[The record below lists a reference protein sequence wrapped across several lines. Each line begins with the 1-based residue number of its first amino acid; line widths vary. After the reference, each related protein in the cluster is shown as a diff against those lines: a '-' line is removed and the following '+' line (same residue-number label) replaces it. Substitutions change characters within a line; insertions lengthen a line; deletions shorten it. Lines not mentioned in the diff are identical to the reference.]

1 MKVTR
6 KYGKIE
12 EVATYYPNGNIATR
26 KVFFYENELSKEEV
40 YYESGNLMS
49 VTHYL
54 EKNITD
60 IIYYKD
66 TLYAEVLTHTI
77 INDGGIFCDN
87 LTKDIDGEE
96 INITY
101 LKDDTELYIHT
112 DTEDLTN

>member
-12 EVATYYPNGNIATR
+12 NLTTYYQNGNMATR
-26 KVFFYENELSKEEV
+26 KVFYYDELSKEEV

-66 TLYAEVLTHTI
+66 TQFREVLTHTI
-77 INDGGIFCDN
+77 IYDNGIFCDN

-101 LKDDTELYIHT
+101 LKDDAELYIYK

>member
-6 KYGKIE
+6 KYGQIE
-12 EVATYYPNGNIATR
+12 NLATYYPNGNIATR
-26 KVFFYENELSKEEV
+26 KVFFYNNELSKEEV

-66 TLYAEVLTHTI
+66 TPYREVLTHTI
-77 INDGGIFCDN
+77 IYDNGTFCDN
-87 LTKDIDGEE
+87 LTKDTDGED

-101 LKDDTELYIHT
+101 IKDDKELYIYT